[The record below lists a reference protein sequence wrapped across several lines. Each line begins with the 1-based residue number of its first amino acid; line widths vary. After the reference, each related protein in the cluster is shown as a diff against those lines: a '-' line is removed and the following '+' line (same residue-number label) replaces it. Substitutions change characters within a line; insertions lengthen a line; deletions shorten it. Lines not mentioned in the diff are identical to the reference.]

1 MQNND
6 LIEAINNLQP
16 HDHLCLIYETQD
28 EQFEA
33 AIPYIHEGLKQGEK
47 CIYIADENTVESVQ
61 TEMNKTGIDVDFY
74 QKSGALSIVTSQE
87 SYVKGGS
94 FDPDRMIQF
103 LENLTK
109 QAKEEGYSALRV
121 TGEMTWVLAGDPG
134 SERVMEY
141 EARLNYFIG
150 KNDCLAICQY
160 NRNKFSPDTI
170 LDVIHT
176 HPLVIFGRTVANNF
190 YYIPPDE
197 FLQPGQA
204 SLEVDRLLSNIV
216 EREKLEKRLKQEKKL
231 EKSRYQQ
238 LFNNLGS
245 AVAVYQAVDEGNDF
259 IFKEF
264 NKAAEKIEK
273 VKKEDVLGKS
283 VLEVFPAVKDFGLF
297 EVLQRVWQT
306 GEAEHHPVSLYKDNR
321 ISGWRDNYVYKIPS
335 GEIVAV
341 YEDVTE
347 RKKAEQEK
355 ESLNTALKSKNKELK
370 QILYATSHDLRTP
383 LVNIQGFNQEL
394 KESLEELKS
403 ILNSSQLPDKVE
415 RKMKHIVDEEIPESM
430 HFISSSASKMDTML
444 SGLLSL
450 SRLGQKRLNIKKLD
464 VNQIVEEVV
473 SNFQYQIKD
482 NNIKID
488 IDDLPDCVGDGS
500 QINQVF
506 TNLISN
512 ALKYLD
518 PDRQGK
524 ITISG
529 QKDNQ
534 WSNYSV
540 KDNGVGIPEAQQKK
554 IFNLF
559 HQSDPKRGGIGLGLN
574 IIKQII
580 DRHKGDI
587 SVESQKGQGTKF
599 TISLPH
605 KKSIIKG

>member
-6 LIEAINNLQP
+6 LIKAINNLQP

-33 AIPYIHEGLKQGEK
+33 AIPYIREGLKQGEK
-47 CIYIADENTVESVQ
+47 CIYIADENTVECVE
-61 TEMNKTGIDVDFY
+61 TEMNKTGIDVESH

-87 SYVKGGS
+87 SYLKEGS

-109 QAKEEGYSALRV
+109 EAKKEGYSVLRV

-134 SERVMEY
+134 SDRVMEY
-141 EARLNYFIG
+141 EAKLNYFIE

-245 AVAVYQAVDEGNDF
+245 AVAVYQAMDEGNDF

-264 NKAAEKIEK
+264 NKAAERIEK

-283 VLEVFPAVKDFGLF
+283 VLEVFPKVKDFGLF

-306 GEAEHHPVSLYKDNR
+306 GEAEHHPVSLYRDNR
-321 ISGWRDNYVYKIPS
+321 ISGWRDNYVYKLPS
-335 GEIVAV
+335 GEIVAA

-355 ESLNTALKSKNKELK
+355 ESLNTVLKNKNKELK

-394 KESLEELKS
+394 AKYLTKLES
-403 ILNSSQLPDKVE
+403 ILNSMEVPDNVKE
-415 RKMKHIVDEEIPESM
+415 KIEYIIDEEIPESM
-430 HFISSSASKMDTML
+430 NFISSSASKMDYML

-450 SRLGQKRLNIKKLD
+450 SRLGQKRLSIKKLN
-464 VNQIVEEVV
+464 VNEILEEVL
-473 SNFQYQIKD
+473 SNFEYEIKNMD
-482 NNIKID
+482 VVLEID
-488 IDDLPDCVGDGS
+488 ELPNCIGDES

-529 QKDNQ
+529 QKAKQ

-540 KDNGVGIPEAQQKK
+540 QDNGIGIPEDQQKK

-559 HQSDPKRGGIGLGLN
+559 HQGDPESGGIGLGLN

-587 SVESQKGQGTKF
+587 TVESLKGQGTKF
-599 TISLPH
+599 TISLPND
-605 KKSIIKG
+605 KSLVKG